1 MTARLRHALLV
12 GTFVVMLPA
21 SVAAADLNCSDFG
34 TRERAQHEIDS
45 SGRDRHNLDGDADGK
60 ACEGNPSTGWIPW
73 PVAGLSLVAGR
84 YIARRTK
91 ADYRLV
97 PGIEGVWAY
106 YDFPDDDAVTKVFDR
121 TVPVLLGAGFLALPL
136 VDLVRDDV
144 APRSFSPA
152 GFWVLTAIVAGIAA
166 YVGTVRWSR
175 HLAMKDSPDR
185 DPGP

>member
-1 MTARLRHALLV
+1 MRIRLRHALIAGV
-12 GTFVVMLPA
+12 FVVVSPA
-21 SVAAADLNCSDFG
+21 TASAADLNCADFG

-45 SGRDRHNLDGDADGK
+45 AGRDRHGLDGDGDGR

-73 PVAGLSLVAGR
+73 PVAGIALVAGR

-97 PGIEGVWAY
+97 PGVEGVWAY
-106 YDFPDDDAVTKVFDR
+106 YDFPDDDAVTKVVDR
-121 TVPVLLGAGFLALPL
+121 AVPMLLAAGVLAVPL
-136 VDLVRDDV
+136 VALVRDHV

-152 GFWVLTAIVAGIAA
+152 GFWVFTAIVAGIAA

-175 HLAMKDSPDR
+175 HLVAQ
-185 DPGP
+185 DPSD